1 MQVYRVNYT
10 IRDGIM
16 KYDPVSAEHRYCRYV
31 LSTRTFLFFFVFVFF
46 FSCFFLFL
54 IKIKNYDIFR
64 GGLFKFLI
72 NRN

>member
-31 LSTRTFLFFFVFVFF
+31 LSTRTFLFFLFLFFSFLVFF
-46 FSCFFLFL
+46 FFLL
-54 IKIKNYDIFR
+54 K
-64 GGLFKFLI
+64 
-72 NRN
+72 